1 MQWYGTGH
9 KSLWTLYIVDLK
21 EKLQINADEDD
32 GNLLSSNYIFEI
44 CIALPA
50 TTKVIILVY
59 NGSLFIFTAFTLYAK
74 TYYNQ
79 YIHPYR

>member
-1 MQWYGTGH
+1 MVWYW
-9 KSLWTLYIVDLK
+9 SQIFMNLIYCIVDLK

-50 TTKVIILVY
+50 TTKVIILVF
-59 NGSLFIFTAFTLYAK
+59 NGSLFIDFTLCAK
-74 TYYNQ
+74 TNYNQ
-79 YIHPYR
+79 YIHSYR

>member
-1 MQWYGTGH
+1 MVW
-9 KSLWTLYIVDLK
+9 SLVTKLTFYIVDLK
-21 EKLQINADEDD
+21 EKLQINADE
-32 GNLLSSNYIFEI
+32 GNHLSSNYIFEI
-44 CIALPA
+44 CISLQA

-79 YIHPYR
+79 YIYSYR